1 MKQALIIKQIL
12 HPVFGGIDKLNN
24 HEFENVHLFAQK
36 MLPRHATIRFQTK
49 RFENH
54 PKSCSKILRE
64 QYFATFGERLKTE
77 KTLRLLTD
85 TCDYPNNIKSR
96 GSPFHFVVVSG
107 ASRRDR

>member
-1 MKQALIIKQIL
+1 MCIYLFEHAFKTCNNPLPNK
-12 HPVFGGIDKLNN
+12 IDL
-24 HEFENVHLFAQK
+24 EN
-36 MLPRHATIRFQTK
+36 RS
-49 RFENH
+49 
-54 PKSCSKILRE
+54 KSCKILKE